1 MKRLVLM
8 ILMPFMLMSYDD
20 LPYDYIDNS
29 TPKITKKKA
38 KRTAKKIKMQKIQ
51 KESDGFF
58 LGIGGT
64 LGKPLKGNNREITI
78 ATAYGLDTIYRFYS
92 NYTATEIDGGIETML
107 GYKWFYGGGTFGI
120 RYHFGY
126 NARFLKLLH
135 SHNFTLVN
143 WDMLFNFVKIKNF
156 KFGIILGFGYGLVYE
171 RINKEYCQYFK
182 DCNIVAE
189 TIQGNFGVRFVLF
202 NNYAIEFL
210 AQPRYSG
217 KIFANMSNGNNYNNY
232 DYNYNNNQ
240 QKLGEFLSNKIDER
254 IIMGTLRFVYA
265 F

>member
-1 MKRLVLM
+1 
-8 ILMPFMLMSYDD
+8 
-20 LPYDYIDNS
+20 
-29 TPKITKKKA
+29 
-38 KRTAKKIKMQKIQ
+38 
-51 KESDGFF
+51 
-58 LGIGGT
+58 
-64 LGKPLKGNNREITI
+64 
-78 ATAYGLDTIYRFYS
+78 
-92 NYTATEIDGGIETML
+92 
-107 GYKWFYGGGTFGI
+107 
-120 RYHFGY
+120 
-126 NARFLKLLH
+126 
-135 SHNFTLVN
+135 
-143 WDMLFNFVKIKNF
+143 MLFNFVKIKNF